1 AHPARRDARPD
12 RRQGAARQR
21 LPRARLCRAAARLA
35 GHPRR
40 LPRRADRRRLSPAAG
55 DGGEPALR
63 PALHQQAQ
71 HGAADRAGR
80 LCPRPAR
87 ARRVRRAGDLRPGA
101 GGGGDDDPVGG
112 VVPGALGAHR
122 RRLGAGAVTPRVYR
136 ALFWL
141 LAVAAAIFAFGLVQS
156 ILVPFAVGFFIA
168 YALAPVVA
176 RLESWG
182 VRRTLGSLAVLV
194 LFLLGVAILLL
205 LLVPLVQGQV
215 VQLIAKVPRL
225 VSALQDQIGRLM
237 QLLQERLPAEEVAKL
252 RDSLG
257 GKLGEAVT
265 WLAGLVQ
272 GMVTSSFAILNIIS
286 LVIVT
291 PIVTFFFLRDWEIMV
306 ATIDSYLPR
315 QSLDTLR
322 GQALVCLILAAYYSV
337 ALTAAGIESSLA
349 LGVLIGVLAII
360 PILGVATGLLL
371 SLGLAASQYGTW
383 TPVFVVAGI
392 FLFGQ
397 LVEANFLTPKLL
409 GDRIHLHPVWVI
421 FALFA
426 GGTLFGFVGIL
437 LAVPAAAVIGV
448 LIRFGLARYRR
459 SSLYDQRQPPIV
471 RGLTP
476 HR

>member
-1 AHPARRDARPD
+1 
-12 RRQGAARQR
+12 
-21 LPRARLCRAAARLA
+21 
-35 GHPRR
+35 
-40 LPRRADRRRLSPAAG
+40 
-55 DGGEPALR
+55 
-63 PALHQQAQ
+63 
-71 HGAADRAGR
+71 
-80 LCPRPAR
+80 
-87 ARRVRRAGDLRPGA
+87 
-101 GGGGDDDPVGG
+101 
-112 VVPGALGAHR
+112 
-122 RRLGAGAVTPRVYR
+122 VTPRVYR

-315 QSLDTLR
+315 QSLDTVRGQARLVSDTLVGFIH